1 MYIFLLIMSY
11 TLEDFPETPFAPLID
26 GIRYI
31 SSSMKSLLTK
41 VDNISEARQTN
52 DSILSGVH
60 KILNNFS
67 VKEDSYKKEIDRKT
81 KEIKD
86 YKMIINQLHKD
97 IFNLKT
103 FIKETEEFS
112 DAQTRRHNRELNKI
126 NRLRSE
132 RNSIYSKYDTLI
144 YKYNKLYV
152 NFQNLTMENNVEKE
166 ENVDTTTIYDY
177 EKCID
182 NEERDIE
189 VIELDCDED
198 DSENLEV
205 NSEDNLEENLEVNTD
220 EEIDMN
226 LIHNKNAMIAY
237 MNGASSKTTFAI
249 QNSKL
254 SELAFE
260 NNESPEIIYA
270 LSKNPQ
276 AADAYSRGLSKR
288 TVESLAISNIA
299 CRAYLDN
306 QTESIIQAIAYSE
319 IAAKAYLE
327 KRSLDVVEAI
337 SYSNLSKQAY
347 MEGKSDEEILKKTE
361 SLCSSFIKPVL
372 ETEEEQV
379 IEQVI
384 EPVIEP
390 EEKPKLRRSARLAKK
405 NI

>member
-1 MYIFLLIMSY
+1 MSY
-11 TLEDFPETPFAPLID
+11 TLEDFPETPFGPLID
-26 GIRYI
+26 GVRYI

-112 DAQTRRHNRELNKI
+112 DAQTRRHNRDLNKI

-166 ENVDTTTIYDY
+166 ENVDTTSIYD
-177 EKCID
+177 
-182 NEERDIE
+182 EERDIE

-205 NSEDNLEENLEVNTD
+205 NSEDNLEVNTD

-270 LSKNPQ
+270 LSINPQ

-372 ETEEEQV
+372 ETEEEPDIKQV
-379 IEQVI
+379 L
-384 EPVIEP
+384 EP